1 MAEQKSATPIKYHDG
16 SVVILEFSPKK
27 HWYSIDGEYVPAC
40 TTILNNIAKP
50 ALIPWAANEGAKFYL
65 ANYQQT
71 LGKTPSLKHEDMAKG
86 IRKAHKTTSGSA
98 INIGVAVHKWCE
110 EAILWKLGRGEIPE
124 MPTKW
129 AEAENAIN
137 AFREWVKQHDVNWL
151 SPEEKV
157 YNRVHRYAG
166 TVDAVAEVDG
176 EFCVIDWKTSKAIY
190 SPYHLQCAAYAKA
203 VEDIYGREV
212 DCAYV
217 LRFDKTTGDFE
228 AAKSSEIEENF
239 RGFLGAL
246 ALYKRLKELENRNGT

>member
-27 HWYSIDGEYVPAC
+27 HWYSIDGEYVPA
-40 TTILNNIAKP
+40 TTSITGVIAKP
-50 ALIPWAANEGAKFYL
+50 KLIGWAVGQGADWYVEHHNDGLSAN
-65 ANYQQT
+65 
-71 LGKTPSLKHEDMAKG
+71 DMAKG
-86 IRKAHKTTSGSA
+86 IRGAHRATSKGA
-98 INIGVAVHKWCE
+98 MQIGTIVHKYAE
-110 EAILWKLGRGEIPE
+110 EAVLWKLERGPIPS
-124 MPTKW
+124 MPDGK
-129 AEAENAIN
+129 EVKNSIN
-137 AFREWVKQHDVNWL
+137 AFRAWVKQHDVNWL

-157 YNRVHRYAG
+157 YNRAHGYAG